1 MKSSYQKGLLHNG
14 AAVSF
19 LFFLDFSGRR
29 VPMLAL
35 ASVSL
40 QILAFSAV
48 RHTRAAE
55 LNGFLQGA
63 QFVKVSA
70 SMGTL

>member
-1 MKSSYQKGLLHNG
+1 MVRRSLFY
-14 AAVSF
+14 
-19 LFFLDFSGRR
+19 FFLDFSGRR

-40 QILAFSAV
+40 QILTFVAV
-48 RHTRAAE
+48 HHTRASE
-55 LNGFLQGA
+55 LNGFLQSA

>member
-1 MKSSYQKGLLHNG
+1 MVRWS
-14 AAVSF
+14 
-19 LFFLDFSGRR
+19 LFIFLDFFGCR

-48 RHTRAAE
+48 HHT
-55 LNGFLQGA
+55 GA
-63 QFVKVSA
+63 S
-70 SMGTL
+70 

>member
-1 MKSSYQKGLLHNG
+1 MVRRSL
-14 AAVSF
+14 F
-19 LFFLDFSGRR
+19 FFLDFSGRR

-40 QILAFSAV
+40 QILTFSAV
-48 RHTRAAE
+48 HHTRASE

>member
-1 MKSSYQKGLLHNG
+1 MVRRS
-14 AAVSF
+14 
-19 LFFLDFSGRR
+19 LFIFLDFSGRR

-48 RHTRAAE
+48 HHTGASE

-63 QFVKVSA
+63 QFVKVSVA
-70 SMGTL
+70 MGTL

>member
-1 MKSSYQKGLLHNG
+1 MVRRSLFY
-14 AAVSF
+14 
-19 LFFLDFSGRR
+19 FFLNFSGRR

-48 RHTRAAE
+48 HHTVASE

-63 QFVKVSA
+63 QFVKVSTA
-70 SMGTL
+70 VGIL